1 MLKLNSNQHLLM
13 PDACN
18 TDKKEAR
25 ISCCV
30 RVTKKL
36 SRQKECKMSG
46 NINVATDGI
55 LLASFQLVEDMDK
68 VPFLRNGCCCDVLK
82 TQT

>member
-1 MLKLNSNQHLLM
+1 MTSNM
-13 PDACN
+13 
-18 TDKKEAR
+18 
-25 ISCCV
+25 
-30 RVTKKL
+30 
-36 SRQKECKMSG
+36 
-46 NINVATDGI
+46 NVATDGI

>member
-68 VPFLRNGCCCDVLK
+68 VPFSSKGCF
-82 TQT
+82 